1 MNAFSE
7 HARARRYLLGRTTD
21 QESADIEARYLAD
34 EEAIDELTLVEDD
47 LIEAYLEGRLA
58 ADERASFEQAFM
70 TAPRRRARVETVRLL
85 RRAAPPASGISSTG
99 TTGSVRWTKSCFT
112 ESVTF
117 PRFGVMETSTWVP
130 VMERATSSLSMT
142 AVPSR

>member
-47 LIEAYLEGRLA
+47 LIEAYLEGRLT
-58 ADERASFEQAFM
+58 ADERASTIAFQLDY
-70 TAPRRRARVETVRLL
+70 VESPTREDRLS
-85 RRAAPPASGISSTG
+85 AGAPPVG
-99 TTGSVRWTKSCFT
+99 
-112 ESVTF
+112 
-117 PRFGVMETSTWVP
+117 
-130 VMERATSSLSMT
+130 
-142 AVPSR
+142 PSHPTLA